1 MLPLHPGALSR
12 TGQRMTLFYLVLA
25 LGLAVGLNHPQ
36 RLWRVVAQLGAAAA
50 LAMMGWSIWLAN
62 GDGTFAAR
70 PGGDWR
76 PALLNAM
83 AVVALG
89 VIGLLLA
96 LLPAQLRRGVDA
108 VPMWNRRLAWGQ
120 IARLLHWASAVL
132 MLAAVPMGLFVA
144 VLAPSAERAEFAGA
158 HSGIGV
164 AVLALL
170 LLRVLAQ
177 AASPGPAS
185 PNGAAK
191 LNKLALYLLL
201 LALPLSGLALAGA
214 TAAPV
219 LGLDMPAILAA
230 APARAVHQALSALF
244 VLAFAAHAGAVVWH
258 HFVLRDRQLVRRML
272 R

>member
-1 MLPLHPGALSR
+1 
-12 TGQRMTLFYLVLA
+12 MTLFYLILA
-25 LGLAVGLNHPQ
+25 LALAVGLNHPAWA
-36 RLWRVVAQLGAAAA
+36 WRVAAQLGAAAA

-70 PGGDWR
+70 PGDDLR
-76 PALLNAM
+76 PLLLNIM

-96 LLPAQLRRGVDA
+96 LLPAQRRRGVEA

-120 IARLLHWASAVL
+120 IGRLLHWASAVL
-132 MLAAVPMGLFVA
+132 MLAALPMGMFVS
-144 VLAPSAERAEFAGA
+144 VLVPSPERAEFAGA

-164 AVLALL
+164 AVLGLL

-185 PNGAAK
+185 PNGAAW

-201 LALPLSGLALAGA
+201 LALPLSGLALAAGIGV
-214 TAAPV
+214 PV
-219 LGLDMPAILAA
+219 LGLDLPMTLAA
-230 APARAVHQALSALF
+230 VPARGAHQALSALF